1 MRSTCQRSYT
11 QPGALPIC
19 RSIQVFEEVFSSCAQ
34 GQCARGPEPA
44 DSPAGI

>member
-34 GQCARGPEPA
+34 RHNVPEDRNLQIVQP
-44 DSPAGI
+44 G